1 MDTSPDIDPIVAKA
15 LEGAAP
21 GRLVRYTGK
30 VVRGA
35 ATTRDQIPSYADHW
49 RVESIASLTAATPV
63 LVVFGD
69 SLGQGIGASSPDL
82 GYVGLLRELLKEE
95 AASEI
100 AVLNLSRSGA
110 RIDDVLSLQLPAF
123 AASGVRPFATVCT
136 VGSNDL
142 LRSVRLIKTSR
153 KVRTLVEGLPAGAVL
168 ATVPAKGSMAAKL
181 LNRLIKYEVGN
192 QGVALADVGAALTS
206 WRGHLARDGF
216 HPNDRG
222 YRIWSREFASALG
235 YQLEAEP
242 EPGSE
247 PTKATM
253 PDGPDEVE

>member
-1 MDTSPDIDPIVAKA
+1 MAKA

-21 GRLVRYTGK
+21 GRLVRITSK

-35 ATTRDQIPSYADHW
+35 ATTREQIPSYADYW
-49 RVESIASLTAATPV
+49 RQESLAAIASKSPV

-69 SLGQGIGASSPDL
+69 SLGQGIGASLPNL

-95 AASEI
+95 SASDI

-123 AASGVRPFATVCT
+123 AATGIEPFAAVCT

-142 LRSVRLIKTSR
+142 LRSLRLIKTAK
-153 KVRTLVEGLPAGAVL
+153 KVHTLVKGLPEGSVI
-168 ATVPAKGSMAAKL
+168 ATVPAKGSMTAKL

-192 QGVALADVGAALTS
+192 QGAALADVGAALTS
-206 WRGHLARDGF
+206 WRGHLAGDAF
-216 HPNDRG
+216 HPNDTG
-222 YRIWSREFASALG
+222 YKIWAREFATALG
-235 YQLEAEP
+235 YSEEP
-242 EPGSE
+242 E
-247 PTKATM
+247 PTKATV
-253 PDGPDEVE
+253 PDGLDAVE

>member
-1 MDTSPDIDPIVAKA
+1 MDISPDIDPVVAKA

-35 ATTRDQIPSYADHW
+35 AKTRDQIPSYADHW
-49 RVESIASLTAATPV
+49 RLESIASLTASTPV

-95 AASEI
+95 AGSEI

-110 RIDDVLSLQLPAF
+110 RIDDVVSLQLPAF
-123 AASGVRPFATVCT
+123 AASGIRPFAAVCT

-168 ATVPAKGSMAAKL
+168 ATVPAKGSLAAKL

-206 WRGHLARDGF
+206 WRGHLAGDGF
-216 HPNDRG
+216 HPNDKG
-222 YRIWSREFASALG
+222 YRIWGREFAVALG
-235 YQLEAEP
+235 YQPEAEP
-242 EPGSE
+242 EPGPES
-247 PTKATM
+247 TKATT
-253 PDGPDEVE
+253 PAGLDAVE